1 VYTGGTVINSPSY
14 DCVIVGAGPAGLNA
28 ALILGRCRRR
38 ILLCDND
45 RPRNGVT
52 RAMHGFLTR
61 DGVSPQEFRRAGR
74 EQLCQ
79 YDTVEFAQAT
89 VSDVCIRADGFEV
102 TLDGQRK
109 VVGRKLL
116 LATGV
121 ADRLPDLEGIRQFY
135 GRSVFHC
142 PYCDAWE
149 FRDQP
154 LAVYGNGKSGVGLS
168 MTVSIWTKD
177 LVLCTD
183 GPATIADRD
192 AARLQARG
200 VVVRD
205 DRIIRLEGQDGML
218 QRIVFAQ
225 GEPLARA
232 AMFVHTD
239 QYQQCDLALRL
250 GCNVN
255 EKRSLETSEHEGT
268 NVPGLYVAG
277 DTSRDVQFA
286 IVAAAEG
293 ARAAFEIN
301 KAFLAEELHHAMQSR
316 LHRRGTD

>member
-1 VYTGGTVINSPSY
+1 VINSPSY
-14 DCVIVGAGPAGLNA
+14 ECVIVGAGPAGLNA

-38 ILLCDND
+38 VLLCDND

-61 DGVSPQEFRRAGR
+61 DGVAPHEFRRVGR

-79 YDTVEFAQAT
+79 YDTVEFVQAT
-89 VSDVCIRADGFEV
+89 VSDACTGDDGFEV

-109 VVGRKLL
+109 IACRKLL

-121 ADRLPDLEGIRQFY
+121 ADRLPEIEGLAQFY
-135 GRSVFHC
+135 GRSVYHC
-142 PYCDAWE
+142 PYCDGWE

-154 LAVYGNGKSGVGLS
+154 LAVYGNGKSGAGLS
-168 MTVSIWTKD
+168 LTVSIWSKD

-183 GPATIADRD
+183 GPAEIARRD
-192 AARLQARG
+192 EARLEARG
-200 VVVRD
+200 IVVRSD
-205 DRIIRLEGQDGML
+205 KILRLEGQDGML
-218 QRIVFAQ
+218 RRIVFAQ
-225 GEPLARA
+225 GEALARA
-232 AMFVHTD
+232 AMFIHTD
-239 QYQQCDLALRL
+239 QRQQCELALRL

-255 EKRSLETSEHEGT
+255 QRRAAEGTQYEGT
-268 NVPGLYVAG
+268 NVPGLYLAG

-293 ARAAFEIN
+293 ARAAFAIN
-301 KAFLAEELHHAMQSR
+301 KVLLAEELHHAGQGR
-316 LHRRGTD
+316 RRRGTGQ

>member
-1 VYTGGTVINSPSY
+1 M
-14 DCVIVGAGPAGLNA
+14 NA
-28 ALILGRCRRR
+28 ALILGRCRRQV
-38 ILLCDND
+38 LLCDND
-45 RPRNGVT
+45 RPRNGAT
-52 RAMHGFLTR
+52 QAMHGFLTR
-61 DGVSPQEFRRAGR
+61 DGIPPLDFRRIAR

-79 YDTVEFAQAT
+79 YDTVDFVHAT
-89 VSDVCIRADGFEV
+89 VSDACARPDGFQV
-102 TLDGQRK
+102 TLDREQK
-109 VVGRKLL
+109 VACHKLL

-121 ADRLPDLEGIRQFY
+121 SDRLPDLEGIQQCY

-183 GPATIADRD
+183 GPPRIA
-192 AARLQARG
+192 AHEQARLDARG
-200 VVVRD
+200 VVMRADPIV
-205 DRIIRLEGQDGML
+205 RLEGENGML
-218 QRIVFAQ
+218 RQIIFAR

-232 AMFVHTD
+232 ALFVHTD
-239 QYQQCDLALRL
+239 ESQQCDLALRL
-250 GCNVN
+250 GHNVH
-255 EKRSLETSEHEGT
+255 EKRSADTAGYEGT

-277 DTSRDVQFA
+277 DTCRDVQFA
-286 IVAAAEG
+286 VVAAAEG

-301 KAFLAEELHHAMQSR
+301 KVLLAEELHDAIRRRSR
-316 LHRRGTD
+316 RRDG